1 MNTCICDD
9 NALLLQRTKLRD
21 FNYLQYINFNMEAAL
36 TIEIKDN
43 AFARQFETTVAEGL
57 ISVEYSFQEK
67 KIFLTKINTPEGF
80 TDEEFITELLRNIMN
95 IAYERKLK
103 VVPILPKIA
112 LFFRKNTIYR
122 DLLPPG
128 IKI

>member
-1 MNTCICDD
+1 
-9 NALLLQRTKLRD
+9 
-21 FNYLQYINFNMEAAL
+21 MEAAMMM
-36 TIEIKDN
+36 EIKDN
-43 AFARQFETTVAEGL
+43 TFARQFETIVDEGL

-67 KIFLTKINTPEGF
+67 KIFLTKINVPDTF
-80 TDEEFITELLRNIMN
+80 LDEEFINELLKNIMN

>member
-1 MNTCICDD
+1 MNATVFSE
-9 NALLLQRTKLRD
+9 K
-21 FNYLQYINFNMEAAL
+21 M
-36 TIEIKDN
+36 EIKDN
-43 AFARQFETTVAEGL
+43 TFARQFETLIDGKL

-67 KIFLTKINTPEGF
+67 KIFLTRINTFDGF
-80 TDEEFITELLRNIMN
+80 DDDEFITDLLKNIME

-112 LFFRKNTIYR
+112 LFFRKNTTFR

>member
-1 MNTCICDD
+1 MIMNTTLISE
-9 NALLLQRTKLRD
+9 K
-21 FNYLQYINFNMEAAL
+21 M
-36 TIEIKDN
+36 EIKDN
-43 AFARQFETTVAEGL
+43 TFARQFETLVDGKL

-67 KIFLTKINTPEGF
+67 KIFLTRINTFDGF
-80 TDEEFITELLRNIMN
+80 NDEEFISELLKNIME

-112 LFFRKNTIYR
+112 LFFRKNTTYR